1 MAKAISKT
9 KVFDGCASELFTYS
23 LLKSGPEVNAR
34 DVEVPDSLALE
45 VIVLWGSSVLHVSHS
60 TPPQNFTLGESTGE
74 QGTCDFFIPEEV
86 LGATQFALVT
96 TSEQSINILIPPGA
110 KGFFEIPG
118 ELRMSLAEARRRGTP
133 SMQVVGGFELPLPA
147 SSRASIQLS
156 DFTFQVATVNA
167 GKPSKRGL
175 SAGVEGAVF
184 SYFGLSLAAIGSLVT
199 AMAFL
204 VPPQGMTDDES
215 FRDDQVY
222 VIQQYLQ
229 ASAERESETKPT
241 DQVADVDADNKE
253 GGTGTRSKGEEG
265 SLGDQHSKAT
275 KLRYGVQGP
284 RDNPG
289 PHISRQIALDEARK
303 FGLIG
308 MLNSLPAGDPNT
320 PTAPW
325 GRDNALGRD
334 DMSARGNMWGDV
346 IGAAFGSGG
355 LGLSGLGEGAGGI
368 GEGIGLGNIGTLGNG
383 SGTGPGRGFGVGHG
397 RLGTPHHTKV
407 PSVRPGRTTVSG
419 RLPPEVIQ
427 RIVRQNYG
435 RFRNCYEQGLSKNPN
450 LEGRV
455 EVRFAIGRD
464 GTVSNVQRGNSD
476 LPDSGVVNCVIGAYY
491 GLNFP
496 QPEGGIVTVVYPIM
510 FQPG

>member
-1 MAKAISKT
+1 MGNIVRTLLSVQQIPVVVSHTTPQLKHTSNRTPMAFLRWRRRIMAKAISKT
-9 KVFDGCASELFTYS
+9 KVFDGGASELFTYS
-23 LLKSGPEVNAR
+23 LLKSGLEVNAR

-60 TPPQNFTLGESTGE
+60 TPPRNFTLGESTGE

-229 ASAERESETKPT
+229 ASAERNRKPSPRIRLRMWMLTTKK
-241 DQVADVDADNKE
+241 VA
-253 GGTGTRSKGEEG
+253 
-265 SLGDQHSKAT
+265 Q
-275 KLRYGVQGP
+275 
-284 RDNPG
+284 
-289 PHISRQIALDEARK
+289 AL
-303 FGLIG
+303 
-308 MLNSLPAGDPNT
+308 
-320 PTAPW
+320 AP
-325 GRDNALGRD
+325 
-334 DMSARGNMWGDV
+334 
-346 IGAAFGSGG
+346 
-355 LGLSGLGEGAGGI
+355 
-368 GEGIGLGNIGTLGNG
+368 
-383 SGTGPGRGFGVGHG
+383 
-397 RLGTPHHTKV
+397 
-407 PSVRPGRTTVSG
+407 
-419 RLPPEVIQ
+419 
-427 RIVRQNYG
+427 
-435 RFRNCYEQGLSKNPN
+435 
-450 LEGRV
+450 
-455 EVRFAIGRD
+455 
-464 GTVSNVQRGNSD
+464 
-476 LPDSGVVNCVIGAYY
+476 
-491 GLNFP
+491 
-496 QPEGGIVTVVYPIM
+496 
-510 FQPG
+510 